1 MECRHPDKQSIL
13 SMRLGQQDYW
23 LCVLF
28 SCQLLRLT
36 SRASDICSDFSSGL
50 QDFFEIPQ
58 SKSAQQLLMKVATES
73 VSIDAQSVGF
83 HALPRKHLI
92 LCETAQVLQPRDG
105 TSGPRT
111 AETHDSRQKTRAP
124 SSLNVTFQR
133 G

>member
-28 SCQLLRLT
+28 SCQLLR
-36 SRASDICSDFSSGL
+36 FSGL

>member
-23 LCVLF
+23 LHDVAVYF
-28 SCQLLRLT
+28 SAASYCA

-92 LCETAQVLQPRDG
+92 LCKTAQVLQPRDG

-111 AETHDSRQKTRAP
+111 AETHGPRNP
-124 SSLNVTFQR
+124 
-133 G
+133 